1 MTARPWVVGAA
12 ALVTAA
18 GLLLAACGL
27 PNDDQYTAIQPDD
40 VPFGIADTTTTSTT
54 TTTVPPATTTT
65 APEATTTTT
74 TTIPTE
80 PVSLFYI
87 LNGRL
92 QAVQRPLPLP
102 VTPQAALAALLRGP
116 EEKDQPP
123 GLRSAVPSGSIGT
136 VTVSAGVATVDVAP
150 AFVQPTAGDGQLPVP
165 NVDQPLA
172 FGEIVLTLTSLPG
185 IGQVRFTVAGQPQAA
200 LAADGS
206 LVDGPVSADNYAGL
220 RSA

>member
-1 MTARPWVVGAA
+1 MRARRPAVLAA

-18 GLLLAACGL
+18 GLLVAGCGL
-27 PNDDQYTAIQPDD
+27 PNDDQFTAIQPGDI
-40 VPFGIADTTTTSTT
+40 PFGIADTTTTSTT
-54 TTTVPPATTTT
+54 TTTIPPATTTT

-80 PVSLFYI
+80 TVSLFYI

-92 QAVQRPLPLP
+92 QPVLRPLPLP
-102 VTPQAALAALLRGP
+102 VTPQAALAALQRGP

-123 GLRSAVPSGSIGT
+123 GLRSAVPAGSVGT
-136 VTVSAGVATVDVAP
+136 VQVAAGVATVDVAP
-150 AFVQPTAGDGQLPVP
+150 AFVQPTTAEGQVPVP

-172 FGEIVLTLTSLPG
+172 FGEVVLTLTSLPG
-185 IGQVRFTVAGQPQAA
+185 IGQVRFTVGGQPQAA
-200 LAADGS
+200 LVADGS
-206 LVDGPVSADNYAGL
+206 LVDVPVSADNYAGL